1 MTFPLA
7 ISAKELGAGRG
18 HFFVPHFSETV
29 LFYSFVQLPFCML
42 YSPHLIHCF
51 VTWSMFFQI
60 QNKKIMCF
68 TNRLQ
73 YQLPYTHS
81 VDICDIVKK
90 EKKEFCKLHVNKSLV
105 FLFCLC
111 KVGFKLQ
118 LSNQMP
124 GLQCLVVQQL
134 PLQKSCN

>member
-1 MTFPLA
+1 MYCVTTFPLA
-7 ISAKELGAGRG
+7 ISAKELGAGKG

-29 LFYSFVQLPFCML
+29 LFYSFVKLPFCIL

-60 QNKKIMCF
+60 QNKKNNVF
-68 TNRLQ
+68 
-73 YQLPYTHS
+73 YQQTVVSTSLHTFSWHLWH
-81 VDICDIVKK
+81 CEERK
-90 EKKEFCKLHVNKSLV
+90 KKEFCKLHVNKSLV

-118 LSNQMP
+118 LSNQRP

-134 PLQKSCN
+134 PL